1 MFESRQGHSFIALF
15 LFDDSFPFIFSGVKA
30 YESSITQIQSF
41 EQFVQ
46 FYGKQY
52 RDDEYA
58 YITLIRIYL

>member
-1 MFESRQGHSFIALF
+1 MIRFLLF
-15 LFDDSFPFIFSGVKA
+15 FLVCVKV
-30 YESSITQIQSF
+30 YESSVTQIQSF